1 MTEDSGNAA
10 FITIARVAKV
20 QGRVGEVAAE
30 LHTDFPERFEQRRI
44 LYGWTAGSDQRR
56 ELHLEE
62 YWPHKGGM
70 VFKFEGVDSIEE
82 AEKLLGLEIQIPA
95 TERAELDEGAFYV
108 SELLG
113 CLVVEVGV
121 AIGGAEIGSERNIG
135 TVVDVN
141 FGAGTAPL
149 LIVNSES
156 GQEFMIPF
164 VESFTRKLDVKAKRI
179 EMQLPEGMLELD
191 APLSAGKKIRQSP
204 VKR

>member
-1 MTEDSGNAA
+1 MTQDSGNAA

-30 LHTDFPERFEQRRI
+30 LHTDFPERFEQRRT
-44 LYGWTAGSDQRR
+44 LYAWTAGSDQRR
-56 ELHLEE
+56 ELQLEG

-70 VFKFEGVDSIEE
+70 VFKFAGVDSIEE
-82 AEKLLGLEIQIPA
+82 AEKLLGSEIQIPA
-95 TERAELDEGAFYV
+95 TERAKLDEGAVYV

-113 CLVVEVGV
+113 CLVVEVGSV
-121 AIGGAEIGSERNIG
+121 ERNIG

-149 LIVNSES
+149 LIVNSE
-156 GQEFMIPF
+156 GGREFMIPF
-164 VESFTRKLDVKAKRI
+164 VESFTKKLDLKAKRI

-191 APLSAGKKIRQSP
+191 APLSAGKKVRQSSP

>member
-1 MTEDSGNAA
+1 MTEESGNDA

-30 LHTDFPERFEQRRI
+30 LHTDFPERFEQRRT
-44 LYGWTAGSDQRR
+44 LYAWTAGSNQRR
-56 ELHLEE
+56 ELHLDDF
-62 YWPHKGGM
+62 WPHKGGM

-82 AEKLLGLEIQIPA
+82 AEKLLGSELQIPA

-108 SELLG
+108 SDLLG
-113 CLVVEVGV
+113 CLVVETSQTD
-121 AIGGAEIGSERNIG
+121 AARNIG
-135 TVVDVN
+135 NVVDVN

-149 LIVNSES
+149 LIVSNDG

-164 VESFTRKLDVKAKRI
+164 VESFIKKLDLKGKRI

-191 APLSAGKKIRQSP
+191 APLSAGKKEPKQSP

>member
-1 MTEDSGNAA
+1 MTEDSGSAA

-30 LHTDFPERFEQRRI
+30 LHTDFPERFEQRRT
-44 LYGWTAGSDQRR
+44 LYAWTPGSNQRR

-95 TERAELDEGAFYV
+95 TERAQLEEGAFYV

-113 CLVVEVGV
+113 CLV
-121 AIGGAEIGSERNIG
+121 AEGS
-135 TVVDVN
+135 
-141 FGAGTAPL
+141 
-149 LIVNSES
+149 
-156 GQEFMIPF
+156 
-164 VESFTRKLDVKAKRI
+164 
-179 EMQLPEGMLELD
+179 
-191 APLSAGKKIRQSP
+191 
-204 VKR
+204 